1 MTSRMPQSPLSAPK
15 APSFGQSSGQMVNY
29 KAPATNKA
37 SLLAGLTQAGKY
49 KPQTGTAT
57 GNQAAQDYAKSMAY
71 QSTADAGRS
80 VSMKNA
86 ESMSQRMQANEQLY
100 EANRSN
106 QLAGY
111 RQAVQQAMGNADLAN
126 QMAMW
131 RNDMSANWKNFS
143 LGLLS

>member
-15 APSFGQSSGQMVNY
+15 APSSGQMVNY